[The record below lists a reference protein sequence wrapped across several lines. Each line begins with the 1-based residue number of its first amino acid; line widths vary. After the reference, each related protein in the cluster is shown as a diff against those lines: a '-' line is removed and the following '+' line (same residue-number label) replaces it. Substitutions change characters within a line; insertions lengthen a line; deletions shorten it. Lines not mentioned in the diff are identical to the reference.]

1 MRRHPGGWMQLPVD
15 HRILEALAHSGME
28 LTPTVIAR
36 NIDYTRRYVNTR
48 LGELVEKGFVERAER
63 GWYAITDDGIAYLN
77 GEIDA
82 SDISD

>member
-1 MRRHPGGWMQLPVD
+1 MRRYPGDWMQQPVD
-15 HRILEALAHSGME
+15 DRILEALAHSEME

-48 LGELVEKGFVERAER
+48 LGVLVDHGLVERPER
-63 GWYAITDDGIAYLN
+63 GWYAITERGRGYLD

>member
-1 MRRHPGGWMQLPVD
+1 MQQPVD
-15 HRILEALAHSGME
+15 DRILEALADSEME

-36 NIDYTRRYVNTR
+36 NIGYSRRYVNTR
-48 LGELVEKGFVERAER
+48 LGELADYGLVERVER
-63 GWYAITDDGIAYLN
+63 GWYAIAERGEQYLA

>member
-28 LTPTVIAR
+28 LTPSVIAR
-36 NIDYTRRYVNTR
+36 NISYERGYVNTR
-48 LGELVEKGFVERAER
+48 LGELVEKEFVERVER
-63 GWYAITDDGIAYLN
+63 GWYAITDRGEAYLN

-82 SDISD
+82 SKISD

>member
-1 MRRHPGGWMQLPVD
+1 MQLPVD
-15 HRILEALAHSGME
+15 HRILEALEHSGME

-48 LGELVEKGFVERAER
+48 LGELVEKGFVEKLER
-63 GWYAITDDGIAYLN
+63 GWYAITEEGCAYLD

-82 SDISD
+82 SKISG